1 LTALPLRAILKLG
14 QRLGCEF
21 VLRLA
26 ACPEHFAQALWLIE
40 QELDGARLTPAWPSD
55 RPALAHPDLLPAP
68 TGR

>member
-21 VLRLA
+21 VLHLA

-40 QELDGARLTPAWPSD
+40 QELDGGRFTPA
-55 RPALAHPDLLPAP
+55 
-68 TGR
+68 